1 MVEELE
7 LVVPS
12 EEQEE
17 EWKSV
22 VAEMRAE
29 TPDITPYAL
38 RHETDDYS
46 EYLRIVRR
54 FAEGRDLPAGKVPG
68 EVYFL
73 RRKGEKRILG
83 AIDIRKE
90 LNDYLFRIGGNIG
103 YGIRPSERKKGYAGR
118 MLGMALGRCREL
130 GMKQVLVSCDED
142 NPASRRT
149 IEKNGGILENIVDFE
164 SERVM
169 RFWISLG

>member
-1 MVEELE
+1 MEEKLE
-7 LVVPS
+7 LIVPS
-12 EEQEE
+12 EQYEE
-17 EWKSV
+17 EWKSI

-38 RHETDDYS
+38 RHQTDDYA

-54 FAEGRDLPAGKVPG
+54 FAAGQHIPAGKVPS

-73 RRKGEKRILG
+73 CRSGETRILG
-83 AIDIRKE
+83 AVDIRLA

-103 YGIRPSERKKGYAGR
+103 YGVRPSERRKGYAGK
-118 MLGMALGRCREL
+118 MLAMALDRCREL
-130 GMKQVLVSCDED
+130 GMKRVLLSCDED
-142 NPASRRT
+142 NDGSRKT

-169 RFWISLG
+169 RFWISL

>member
-1 MVEELE
+1 MEKKLE
-7 LVVPS
+7 LIVPS
-12 EEQEE
+12 EQYEE
-17 EWKSV
+17 EWKSI

-38 RHETDDYS
+38 RHQTDDYA

-54 FAEGRDLPAGKVPG
+54 FAAGKDIPAGKVPS

-73 RRKGEKRILG
+73 CRNGETRILG
-83 AIDIRKE
+83 AVDIRLA

-103 YGIRPSERKKGYAGR
+103 YGVRPSERRKGYAGK
-118 MLGMALGRCREL
+118 MLALALDRCREL
-130 GMKQVLVSCDED
+130 GMKRVLVSCDED
-142 NPASRRT
+142 NPGSRRT

-169 RFWISLG
+169 RFWISL